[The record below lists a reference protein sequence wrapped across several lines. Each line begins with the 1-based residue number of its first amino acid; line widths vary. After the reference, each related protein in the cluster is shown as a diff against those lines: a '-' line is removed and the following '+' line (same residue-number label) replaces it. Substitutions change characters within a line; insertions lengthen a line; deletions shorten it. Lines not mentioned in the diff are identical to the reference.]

1 MYIKSQWIKNMNDIY
16 KFNCLKFTILF
27 PNTFIVLTK
36 PSDAIFPYDFNE
48 AVKKYTNTKV
58 EIAHSESGLLSLLLA
73 KIQKIDPDI
82 IVVCIFL
89 Q

>member
-1 MYIKSQWIKNMNDIY
+1 M
-16 KFNCLKFTILF
+16 
-27 PNTFIVLTK
+27 LTK

-58 EIAHSESGLLSLLLA
+58 EVAHSESGLLSLLLA

-82 IVVCIFL
+82 IVVWTFK
-89 Q
+89 